1 MQSNKFTLMMVR
13 SFHLTHN
20 GSSKYR
26 LKAYNSNFHISYLS
40 SQCKNSVTTLGAY
53 YKHLKGKCPLSPLLY
68 VLLIAMHCH
77 NAMVYLYLYLY
88 LTQPELATYMA
99 PIKGGEPAGGNK
111 TGPIGSGDK
120 SLTSPAAWPPQC
132 SGVLI
137 YGLARPMK

>member
-1 MQSNKFTLMMVR
+1 MVR

-20 GSSKYR
+20 GSSNYR
-26 LKAYNSNFHISYLS
+26 LKAYNSNCRNSYLS
-40 SQCKNSVTTLGAY
+40 SQYKNSVTTLVAH
-53 YKHLKGKCPLSPLLY
+53 YKHLKGKCPLSPLHY

-77 NAMVYLYLYLY
+77 NALVYLCLYLYLP
-88 LTQPELATYMA
+88 QPELATYVA

-111 TGPIGSGDK
+111 TGGPVGSGDK
-120 SLTSPAAWPPQC
+120 SLISPAAWPPQC